1 MTSPESELA
10 PAVEGTIALDAR
22 YGRTRGSKRRNVWI
36 AVAAAI
42 LVAAVFIAWAV
53 WGGLFSSTA
62 RYESNDAGTT
72 IVSSREVAVS
82 WEFSIAPG
90 TPARCAVEALNANFA
105 VVGWKIVDLPAS
117 NQYTRTLTQA
127 VLTTEPAISGL
138 IYRCWLV

>member
-10 PAVEGTIALDAR
+10 PATEDAATLNAR
-22 YGRTRGSKRRNVWI
+22 YGRTPGSKRRNI
-36 AVAAAI
+36 SFAVVAAI

-62 RYESNDAGTT
+62 QYESNDAGTT
-72 IVSSREVAVS
+72 IVSNREVAVS

-117 NQYTRTLTQA
+117 GQHTRTLTQA
-127 VLTTEPAISGL
+127 LLTTEPAVSGL